1 MIADIRQFPSTEI
14 LTENNSRYSLKG
26 GGGVSFATQ
35 AKQNLCAINIKKD
48 CCRRALLYGILLFA
62 VNFDENKIRLIT
74 ESETTAE
81 LTLKLLAE
89 LYHIEGNLYVTERKH
104 ANEDGETQ
112 KSNKITVSARNDVK
126 KILTKLGCEVE
137 ATSHINMTL
146 FTCENCR
153 PSFLRGVFLS
163 AGLLTDPERSYHL
176 EIPVKNEAIAYE
188 LIAMLEDAD
197 ISAKLGARKNQI
209 IVYIKSSEQ
218 IENFLA
224 YIGASGA
231 LFDMMN
237 SRIIKGAKNDA
248 NRRVNCDT
256 ANLSKTVSAS
266 KAQTDAIREL
276 ISSGRL
282 ELLPPELKET
292 ALLRLEY
299 PELSIKDFGL
309 MFEPAISKSGV
320 NHRLKKIMEFAQNK

>member
-1 MIADIRQFPSTEI
+1 
-14 LTENNSRYSLKG
+14 
-26 GGGVSFATQ
+26 
-35 AKQNLCAINIKKD
+35 
-48 CCRRALLYGILLFA
+48 
-62 VNFDENKIRLIT
+62 
-74 ESETTAE
+74 
-81 LTLKLLAE
+81 
-89 LYHIEGNLYVTERKH
+89 
-104 ANEDGETQ
+104 
-112 KSNKITVSARNDVK
+112 
-126 KILTKLGCEVE
+126 
-137 ATSHINMTL
+137 MTL